1 MFGFDLQ
8 TVILIGVVAL
18 LLFGQRLPD
27 VARTAG
33 KYYSEFR
40 RHLSDIQS
48 QMNLTDIYSPPSSS
62 SSYSSYSPATSSSS
76 SKETYDD
83 YEAATAPKFEPP
95 PAAPA
100 APKMEPAASKREPI
114 SENK

>member
-8 TVILIGVVAL
+8 TLILIGVVAL
-18 LLFGQRLPD
+18 LLFGQRLPE

-40 RHLSDIQS
+40 RHLADIQS

-62 SSYSSYSPATSSSS
+62 SSYSSYSTTSSSS
-76 SKETYDD
+76 SSHDTYDD
-83 YEAATAPKFEPP
+83 YEVATAPKFEPP

-100 APKMEPAASKREPI
+100 APAGPKTEPI
-114 SENK
+114 PENK

>member
-8 TVILIGVVAL
+8 TVIVIGVVAL
-18 LLFGQRLPD
+18 LLFGQRLPE

-40 RHLSDIQS
+40 RHLSEIQS
-48 QMNLTDIYSPPSSS
+48 QMNLTDIYSPPSRS
-62 SSYSSYSPATSSSS
+62 SSYSSYSPPSSSS
-76 SKETYDD
+76 SSHETYDD
-83 YEAATAPKFEPP
+83 YEVATAPKFEPP
-95 PAAPA
+95 PAAPV
-100 APKMEPAASKREPI
+100 APKTEPV